1 MTRLPWNIVAITR
14 FFAAFF
20 LSTFVFLAQAA
31 PANGPINY
39 VYDELGRL
47 VGVSD
52 AAGNSATYKYDA
64 VGNILTISRATA
76 AQVSLSEFTPNSGPA
91 GTTVTIFGSGFS
103 TTANQNTVTFNLTAA
118 SVVSA
123 TAIQIV
129 VVVPSGATTG
139 PIKITTPTGSVTSV
153 SAFTVGPSLAPTI
166 AGFTPIV
173 GSAGTAVT
181 ISGSNY
187 QTTLSNNKVQ
197 FNNRVTTIS
206 SATATSIVAPV
217 PVSTASGKIAV
228 STPYGA
234 AISSADFFVPPPPY
248 TAADIQV
255 TDRMAIGQSKTVTI
269 TTAGKKG
276 LILFDGNAGQRV
288 SMMLSAF
295 TLSGTVSILRP
306 DGTLLASTGIATYSS
321 FLDAQTL
328 PATGTY
334 TILIDAS
341 ATSTGSVTMA
351 LNNIQDVTGTITI
364 GGSTVTLT
372 TTVPGQNASLR
383 FNGTAGQRISLYVTA
398 ISPALGCPYF
408 SIVNP
413 DGTILVAPGVSC
425 ATTFFTDVKTLPAT
439 GTYTIVM
446 DPGGA
451 VVGSATFSV
460 YDVPPDASGS
470 IMIGGPAVTVTTTVP
485 GQNASLIFSGTAG
498 QKLSFGFTNL
508 TVSPAG
514 CYYLALALYRPDGTS
529 LAAQNIFSPSGGF
542 DLPALPVTGTYSLVV
557 DPAGTCTASMSVSLS
572 EELAGTIA
580 IGGPAVTVTTT
591 IPAQDARLTFSG
603 AAGQKLSF
611 GFTNMTVS
619 PAGCY
624 LALALY
630 RPDGTTLAS
639 TSYLPPPSGGFDLPA
654 LPVPGSYSLVINPN
668 GGCTA
673 SMSVSLSEEL
683 AGTIAIGGP
692 AVTVTTTIPAQNARL
707 TFSGVAGQKVSLYGS
722 GATFTGC
729 IAYSLSIL
737 NPDGTALVNDTG
749 SCSPTYFSDALTLP
763 ASGTY
768 TILVNPGG
776 VTTGSITLQ
785 LNDVPPDATATLS
798 IGGPLTTVTT
808 TAPGQNAYLTFGGT
822 AGQIISVNSSGA
834 TFTGCPAYY
843 NYYISTRNPDGT
855 ALINDTGSCSQTYSS
870 GARTLPMSGTYTILI
885 NPGGPSV
892 GSISVAVT
900 SP

>member
-1 MTRLPWNIVAITR
+1 M
-14 FFAAFF
+14 
-20 LSTFVFLAQAA
+20 
-31 PANGPINY
+31 
-39 VYDELGRL
+39 
-47 VGVSD
+47 
-52 AAGNSATYKYDA
+52 
-64 VGNILTISRATA
+64 
-76 AQVSLSEFTPNSGPA
+76 
-91 GTTVTIFGSGFS
+91 
-103 TTANQNTVTFNLTAA
+103 
-118 SVVSA
+118 
-123 TAIQIV
+123 
-129 VVVPSGATTG
+129 
-139 PIKITTPTGSVTSV
+139 
-153 SAFTVGPSLAPTI
+153 
-166 AGFTPIV
+166 
-173 GSAGTAVT
+173 
-181 ISGSNY
+181 
-187 QTTLSNNKVQ
+187 
-197 FNNRVTTIS
+197 
-206 SATATSIVAPV
+206 
-217 PVSTASGKIAV
+217 
-228 STPYGA
+228 
-234 AISSADFFVPPPPY
+234 
-248 TAADIQV
+248 
-255 TDRMAIGQSKTVTI
+255 
-269 TTAGKKG
+269 
-276 LILFDGNAGQRV
+276 
-288 SMMLSAF
+288 
-295 TLSGTVSILRP
+295 
-306 DGTLLASTGIATYSS
+306 
-321 FLDAQTL
+321 
-328 PATGTY
+328 
-334 TILIDAS
+334 
-341 ATSTGSVTMA
+341 
-351 LNNIQDVTGTITI
+351 
-364 GGSTVTLT
+364 
-372 TTVPGQNASLR
+372 
-383 FNGTAGQRISLYVTA
+383 
-398 ISPALGCPYF
+398 
-408 SIVNP
+408 
-413 DGTILVAPGVSC
+413 
-425 ATTFFTDVKTLPAT
+425 
-439 GTYTIVM
+439 
-446 DPGGA
+446 
-451 VVGSATFSV
+451 
-460 YDVPPDASGS
+460 
-470 IMIGGPAVTVTTTVP
+470 TVTTT
-485 GQNASLIFSGTAG
+485 
-498 QKLSFGFTNL
+498 
-508 TVSPAG
+508 
-514 CYYLALALYRPDGTS
+514 
-529 LAAQNIFSPSGGF
+529 
-542 DLPALPVTGTYSLVV
+542 
-557 DPAGTCTASMSVSLS
+557 M
-572 EELAGTIA
+572 
-580 IGGPAVTVTTT
+580 
-591 IPAQDARLTFSG
+591 PAQDARLTFSG
-603 AAGQKLSF
+603 TAGQKLSF